1 MTTSAPANA
10 IDIGAIREIVA
21 EHIGVSFDAQNFE
34 IERDLY
40 AAGLTSLAT
49 VSVMLGLE
57 ERFDIEFPE
66 SMLGRGTFRS
76 LSAIADAV
84 SKLIQ

>member
-1 MTTSAPANA
+1 MTSSAPASA
-10 IDIGAIREIVA
+10 VDIGAIREIVA

-34 IERDLY
+34 AERDLY

-49 VSVMLGLE
+49 VSLMLGLE

-76 LSAIADAV
+76 LSAIAQAV
-84 SKLIQ
+84 GKLVR